1 VKRHAVGLLV
11 ALMAVGAAARASAQT
26 EGQLA
31 VGVEFNIQMAG
42 DRDVRGGLNPG
53 LLCRFGDQEPG
64 WGVQFGLGWFST
76 ELDRSIA
83 GNRTAFGTLNVRPF
97 MGGYGYTYKGG
108 RVSVTAAALAGYAF
122 GSVEMTPGATDA
134 YRDRM
139 GARALSVE
147 SSNTFTAKPEVDVW
161 YDVSRKVGF
170 NINAGYIIARPHI
183 TMHSSLGEDRRD
195 IRADQFILQAGL
207 VYSIF

>member
-1 VKRHAVGLLV
+1 MFV
-11 ALMAVGAAARASAQT
+11 ALISVGAAARAGAQT
-26 EGQLA
+26 DGKFA
-31 VGVEFNIQMAG
+31 VGAEFTIQAAG
-42 DRDVRGGLNPG
+42 DRDVHGGLNPG
-53 LLCRFGDQEPG
+53 LLWRFGDQDPG

-83 GNRTAFGTLNVRPF
+83 GDRTAFGTLDVRPF
-97 MGGYGYTYKGG
+97 MGGYGYTYKAG

-122 GSVEMTPGATDA
+122 GSVKMTPGATDA

-139 GARALSVE
+139 GAQALSVE
-147 SSNTFTAKPEVDVW
+147 SSNTFTAKPQVDVW

-170 NINAGYIIARPHI
+170 NINAGYIVARPRV
-183 TMHSSLGEDRRD
+183 TVRSSLGEDRRVVH
-195 IRADQFILQAGL
+195 ADQLVLQAGL

>member
-1 VKRHAVGLLV
+1 VRRHTVGLLV
-11 ALMAVGAAARASAQT
+11 VLFALGAAASANAQT
-26 EGQLA
+26 EGRFA
-31 VGVEFNIQMAG
+31 VGAEFTIQAAG
-42 DRDVRGGLNPG
+42 DRDVRGGLTPG
-53 LLCRFGDQEPG
+53 LLWRFGDQDPG

-83 GNRTAFGTLNVRPF
+83 GDRTAFGILNIRPF
-97 MGGYGYTYKGG
+97 MGGYGYTYKAG

-147 SSNTFTAKPEVDVW
+147 SSNTFTAKPQVDVW

-170 NINAGYIIARPHI
+170 NVNAGYVIARPHI
-183 TMHSSLGEDRRD
+183 TMRSSLGEDRRD